1 MQRDT
6 RFASS
11 ESTQGY
17 RLQIFGAF
25 TDAHHACTRAWV
37 LQRFSNIQ
45 RSPAHHCFT
54 ALTVAP
60 PRVENRARLGVC
72 IRCGCDR
79 FFGTRAREATGINP
93 LHRRRHPATVGRP
106 ASGRPGSRPYR
117 RRSRTTTFGQK
128 LVTFVSRATASSRR
142 RCPRGLE
149 ARRAAGAP
157 SQALRGGGTGLGLVM
172 GYANARGTPPR
183 RSPAAWR
190 LPVSGRTVHGSQLA
204 VRGRFW
210 AVGAQFLPPTR
221 ASLTGDARPCRLY
234 MVGSR

>member
-1 MQRDT
+1 MT
-6 RFASS
+6 ITGSLISHF
-11 ESTQGY
+11 
-17 RLQIFGAF
+17 
-25 TDAHHACTRAWV
+25 
-37 LQRFSNIQ
+37 
-45 RSPAHHCFT
+45 
-54 ALTVAP
+54 
-60 PRVENRARLGVC
+60 
-72 IRCGCDR
+72 RCP
-79 FFGTRAREATGINP
+79 RAREATGINP

-106 ASGRPGSRPYR
+106 ASGRPGSRLYR
-117 RRSRTTTFGQK
+117 RWSRTTTFGQK

-142 RCPRGLE
+142 RCPQGLG

-210 AVGAQFLPPTR
+210 AAGAPLAAGSWGGLVNTALAVTR
-221 ASLTGDARPCRLY
+221 HWSVEHY
-234 MVGSR
+234 

>member
-1 MQRDT
+1 MT
-6 RFASS
+6 ITGS
-11 ESTQGY
+11 
-17 RLQIFGAF
+17 LI
-25 TDAHHACTRAWV
+25 
-37 LQRFSNIQ
+37 SNF
-45 RSPAHHCFT
+45 RC
-54 ALTVAP
+54 
-60 PRVENRARLGVC
+60 PRGL
-72 IRCGCDR
+72 
-79 FFGTRAREATGINP
+79 EATGINP

-190 LPVSGRTVHGSQLA
+190 LPVSGRTVYGSQLA

-210 AVGAQFLPPTR
+210 AVGAQFLP
-221 ASLTGDARPCRLY
+221 GGCRLPERP
-234 MVGSR
+234 SRGMSGPANLCRGLRGRGDT

>member
-1 MQRDT
+1 MPWD
-6 RFASS
+6 RFCSEIRALRPVRALKGIACKSLGPSLTPIMRVRVHGSS
-11 ESTQGY
+11 
-17 RLQIFGAF
+17 
-25 TDAHHACTRAWV
+25 
-37 LQRFSNIQ
+37 FSNIQ

-54 ALTVAP
+54 ALTCEP
-60 PRVENRARLGVC
+60 PRVEHRARLGVC

-79 FFGTRAREATGINP
+79 FFGTRALEATGINP
-93 LHRRRHPATVGRP
+93 LHRRRHPATAGRP
-106 ASGRPGSRPYR
+106 ASGCPGSRLYR
-117 RRSRTTTFGQK
+117 RWSRTTTFGQK

-190 LPVSGRTVHGSQLA
+190 LPVSGRTVYGSQLA

-210 AVGAQFLPPTR
+210 AAGAPLAPAPGRPSPGMLLP
-221 ASLTGDARPCRLY
+221 
-234 MVGSR
+234 

>member
-1 MQRDT
+1 MT
-6 RFASS
+6 ITGSLIS
-11 ESTQGY
+11 H
-17 RLQIFGAF
+17 L
-25 TDAHHACTRAWV
+25 
-37 LQRFSNIQ
+37 
-45 RSPAHHCFT
+45 
-54 ALTVAP
+54 
-60 PRVENRARLGVC
+60 
-72 IRCGCDR
+72 RCP
-79 FFGTRAREATGINP
+79 RAREATGINP

-149 ARRAAGAP
+149 ARRAGGAP

-183 RSPAAWR
+183 RSSAAWS
-190 LPVSGRTVHGSQLA
+190 LPVSGRTVHGNQLA

-221 ASLTGDARPCRLY
+221 VSLTRDGRPCNIPCTAVCRYTAVLP
-234 MVGSR
+234 VS

>member
-1 MQRDT
+1 MQRDI

-79 FFGTRAREATGINP
+79 FFGTRALEATGINP
-93 LHRRRHPATVGRP
+93 LHRRRHPATAGRP
-106 ASGRPGSRPYR
+106 ASGCPGSRLYR
-117 RRSRTTTFGQK
+117 RWSRTTTFGQK

-190 LPVSGRTVHGSQLA
+190 LPVSGRTVYGSQLA

-210 AVGAQFLPPTR
+210 AAGAPLAPGSWP
-221 ASLTGDARPCRLY
+221 SLTRDGPALKC
-234 MVGSR
+234 